1 MTKLIRITT
10 VPISLKVLLKGQHRF
25 MSSKGFNVLGV
36 AAPGKDLDEVS
47 QFEEIQV
54 HPLAMTRTIS
64 PFADLM
70 SLWNFYNLCKKH
82 KPNIV
87 HSHTPKAGIIGMLGA
102 KLAGVPIR
110 LHTVAGMP
118 LMEATGMKRKV
129 LDFVEKLTYRAATK
143 VYPNS
148 RGLYDFILDNN
159 FTQKDK
165 LSVLANGSS
174 NGIDTTFFS
183 QAHFTESDN
192 QNLRQSLGIDETD
205 FLFIFVGRLVG
216 DKGLNELITAF
227 VNLSKSMTYSNHVK
241 LLLVG
246 PFESELDPLNQK
258 TLVEIKNNLNII
270 SVGFQ
275 KDIRPYMAI
284 SDALVFPSYR
294 EGFPNV
300 VMQAGAMGLPSIVSD
315 INGCNEIIIEG
326 KNGTIIPVK
335 SAVAIQTAM
344 MRFIDDISFFNQLK
358 LNARTMIADRYEQ
371 HVVWQAILK
380 EYHAL
385 LEEKGIVY
393 V

>member
-1 MTKLIRITT
+1 MIKLIRITT

-25 MSSKGFNVLGV
+25 MSSKGFNVVGV

-70 SLWNFYNLCKKH
+70 SLWNFYNLCRKH
-82 KPNIV
+82 KPTIV

-118 LMEATGMKRKV
+118 LMESKGIKRKV

-143 VYPNS
+143 IYPNS

-165 LSVLANGSS
+165 LAVLANGSS

-192 QNLRQSLGIDETD
+192 QHLRQSLGIDETD
-205 FLFIFVGRLVG
+205 FLFIFVGRLVA
-216 DKGLNELITAF
+216 DKGLNELIAAF
-227 VNLSKSMTYSNHVK
+227 VSLSKSTASAKSVK

-246 PFESELDPLNQK
+246 PFESELDPLNAS
-258 TLVEIKNNLNII
+258 TVIAIKNNLNII

-335 SAVAIQTAM
+335 DAQAIHTAM

-371 HVVWQAILK
+371 HVVWQAIFE

-385 LEEKGIVY
+385 LEEKGTVY